1 MYFWELLPTITKQQL
16 FCRTILDDRFR
27 QLLLGNNDTPF
38 LEKKNSY
45 SNIWFIL
52 LRLGIHQILR
62 FKEFGSGKHCCNTVA
77 VSNIMLYQLIS
88 LFSNTD
94 KLRLGGIAK
103 TNEALN
109 FK

>member
-1 MYFWELLPTITKQQL
+1 MIRPFW
-16 FCRTILDDRFR
+16 
-27 QLLLGNNDTPF
+27 
-38 LEKKNSY
+38 KKKFDSSWLYAFFSY

-52 LRLGIHQILR
+52 LRLGIHQILQ
-62 FKEFGSGKHCCNTVA
+62 FKEFGSGKHCCSTVA
-77 VSNIMLYQLIS
+77 VSNIMLYRVIS